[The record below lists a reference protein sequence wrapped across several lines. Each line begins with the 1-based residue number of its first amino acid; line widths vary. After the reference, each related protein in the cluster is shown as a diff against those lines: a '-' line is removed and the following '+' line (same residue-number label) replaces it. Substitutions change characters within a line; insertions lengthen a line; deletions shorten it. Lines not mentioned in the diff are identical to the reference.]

1 MIVYI
6 NNMVYVKL
14 GQNDMK
20 HIGLFSLFTEN
31 SGRRCSQSFCYSTRG
46 TLGNLTVRRVIFP

>member
-1 MIVYI
+1 
-6 NNMVYVKL
+6 MVYVKL
-14 GQNDMK
+14 DQNDMK